1 MGKYSP
7 QKKEMWKWGGAW
19 LTGARGQSG
28 VCVWSTAR
36 KRETRTPSVS
46 WVASKVRYLSQ
57 EHRKATESALGSV
70 VPHLILKHV
79 SAAVES

>member
-7 QKKEMWKWGGAW
+7 QKEEMWKWGGAW
-19 LTGARGQSG
+19 LIGARGQSG
-28 VCVWSTAR
+28 VWSTAR
-36 KRETRTPSVS
+36 KGGTRAHRVS

-57 EHRKATESALGSV
+57 EHRKATESTSSSV
-70 VPHLILKHV
+70 FPHLILKHV